1 MNILVQEIEY
11 KLNKISYETFSVEQF
26 EEQENIEEQQNI
38 EISAKLAQ
46 SSINENNFLFLF
58 DVSVTGKNEDVTLRT
73 FYLDIF
79 YEFSYENMD
88 EYKMLEEDEQEIV
101 QLTIFN
107 HYQKKIETIMDFN
120 TRIGQPEGL
129 TLQENIVDIEQ
140 QIKDANF
147 DHKVLIKSINKKHKK
162 N

>member
-88 EYKMLEEDEQEIV
+88 EYKTLEEHEKEIV

-140 QIKDANF
+140 QIEDANLE
-147 DHKVLIKSINKKHKK
+147 HKVLIKPINNNK
-162 N
+162 

>member
-46 SSINENNFLFLF
+46 SNINENNFLFLF

-88 EYKMLEEDEQEIV
+88 EYKMLEADEQKIV

-107 HYQKKIETIMDFN
+107 YYQKKIEEIMDFN

-129 TLQENIVDIEQ
+129 TLQENIVDIETK
-140 QIKDANF
+140 IKEADF
-147 DHKVLIKSINKKHKK
+147 EHTVSIKPINKK